1 MSKILDDITSNKV
14 SLDVALQRLLV
25 IANKT
30 DNKDLANWCTSELSG
45 YKGGAEIPEYRHFKS
60 RNIIYSGIKGNL
72 KISNTPLG
80 FGFLSE
86 EILAK
91 VEQVKI
97 VEDIEKVQ
105 EYASKNE
112 TLSIDL
118 TFLAPQ
124 VYENTD
130 DGFGGG
136 IQCTSIKNII
146 PASFYSRVL
155 SCVKTRVINL
165 ICSYETAGINID
177 KFDIKPK
184 KLETISRDNYD
195 LYKTI
200 VLDGT
205 TYAITPKEKKIT
217 WNIIIPILVGIV
229 SGVVAS
235 LIAHFIIQVCLSH

>member
-1 MSKILDDITSNKV
+1 MPKILDDITSNKV

-30 DNKDLANWCTSELSG
+30 DNKDLANWCTSELNG
-45 YKGGAEIPEYRHFKS
+45 YKGEAEIPEYRRFKS
-60 RNIIYSGIKGNL
+60 RNIIYSGFKDGIKVQNA
-72 KISNTPLG
+72 PLG
-80 FGFLSE
+80 LGYISE
-86 EILAK
+86 EYLSK
-91 VEQVKI
+91 VQHIKI
-97 VEDIEKVQ
+97 VEGIEKVQ

-118 TFLAPQ
+118 TFLAPD
-124 VYENTD
+124 VYNNTN
-130 DGFGGG
+130 DGDGG

-146 PASFYSRVL
+146 PANFYSQVL

-165 ICSYETAGINID
+165 ICSYETAGINVD

-184 KLETISRDNYD
+184 KLQTISRDNYD

-229 SGVVAS
+229 SGVAAS
-235 LIAHFIIQVCLSH
+235 LIAHFIIQACLSH